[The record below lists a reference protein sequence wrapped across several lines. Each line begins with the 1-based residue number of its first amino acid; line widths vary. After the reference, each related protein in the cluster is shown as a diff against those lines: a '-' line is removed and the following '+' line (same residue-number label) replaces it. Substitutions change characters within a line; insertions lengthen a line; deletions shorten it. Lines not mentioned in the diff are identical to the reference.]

1 MCQPPSARA
10 LLNKPTAR
18 PLRARYHKPSS
29 VHKMCDKSTRNA
41 PSHAVFSARVRRKH
55 GADGGKRKRKRVR
68 ASGDD
73 AAWGFGRDSVEVQ
86 ALFQG
91 LTPGLLTQ
99 ALLVYCPG
107 PRAAYVLGFP
117 AVSCA
122 QNFDSR
128 ARLFESGFLRAMAL
142 ALLTSSTHHNM
153 HA

>member
-1 MCQPPSARA
+1 M
-10 LLNKPTAR
+10 
-18 PLRARYHKPSS
+18 
-29 VHKMCDKSTRNA
+29 
-41 PSHAVFSARVRRKH
+41 FSARVRRKH

-122 QNFDSR
+122 QNFDSPS
-128 ARLFESGFLRAMAL
+128 AAL
-142 ALLTSSTHHNM
+142 
-153 HA
+153 